1 VDRSATVKALP
12 AILDGA
18 VKAGF
23 TFVSLEELLPTETNL
38 GGHRPAAHPR
48 D

>member
-1 VDRSATVKALP
+1 VKALP

-23 TFVSLEELLPTETNL
+23 TFVSLEELLATEN
-38 GGHRPAAHPR
+38 
-48 D
+48 